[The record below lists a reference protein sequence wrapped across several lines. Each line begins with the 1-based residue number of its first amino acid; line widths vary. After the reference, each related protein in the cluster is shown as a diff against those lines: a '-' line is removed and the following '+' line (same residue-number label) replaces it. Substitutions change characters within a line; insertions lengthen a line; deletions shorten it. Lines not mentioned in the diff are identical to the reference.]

1 LKLAQS
7 APGLTLSFVI
17 EIVNLVVVATH
28 VGVSAEAL
36 GITSFPAAS
45 VVFLP
50 H

>member
-7 APGLTLSFVI
+7 DPGATLSFVT
-17 EIVNLVVVATH
+17 EIVNLVVVATQ
-28 VGVSAEAL
+28 VGVSVEAL
-36 GITSFPAAS
+36 GMTYFPAAS